1 MVFSK
6 LASGLT
12 NALTGGLAD
21 TLFDAIKTYF
31 PPEMPLEEKGKLML
45 QLQRLELEK
54 KQQADEV
61 LLDAERE
68 LTQRISQLEGTAK
81 DLKTIPYLG
90 GLVIFMR
97 GCQRP
102 IWGFFTLWLDYQWF
116 SHWTLSSHQQQA
128 LIAINLLVLGFLF
141 GERAAKNIAP
151 WIIQAIQA
159 KR

>member
-6 LASGLT
+6 LASGLANT
-12 NALTGGLAD
+12 LTGGLAD
-21 TLFDAIKTYF
+21 TLYDAIKTYF

-90 GLVIFMR
+90 DLVIFMR

-102 IWGFFTLWLDYQWF
+102 IWGFFTIWLDYQWF

-128 LIAINLLVLGFLF
+128 MIAINLLVLGFLF